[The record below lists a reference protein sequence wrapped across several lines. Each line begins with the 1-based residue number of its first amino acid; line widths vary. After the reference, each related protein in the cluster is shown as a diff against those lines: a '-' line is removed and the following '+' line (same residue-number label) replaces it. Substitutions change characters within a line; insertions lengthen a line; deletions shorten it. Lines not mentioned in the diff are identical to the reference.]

1 MKIYQFNGKSNI
13 CGENIRRIREYQ
25 KLTQAQLAARLQSR
39 YNVQL
44 EQRSI
49 SRIEIGE
56 RFLTDYE
63 VLAISKALKVDIK
76 SLYEGFNIEQYGGRV
91 IPCRLVAFFGSLSIV
106 GVGFVK
112 IPPQFYEKGPFY
124 V

>member
-1 MKIYQFNGKSNI
+1 M
-13 CGENIRRIREYQ
+13 
-25 KLTQAQLAARLQSR
+25 

-76 SLYEGFNIEQYGGRV
+76 SLYEGFNIEQ
-91 IPCRLVAFFGSLSIV
+91 
-106 GVGFVK
+106 
-112 IPPQFYEKGPFY
+112 
-124 V
+124 

>member
-63 VLAISKALKVDIK
+63 VLARCV
-76 SLYEGFNIEQYGGRV
+76 
-91 IPCRLVAFFGSLSIV
+91 
-106 GVGFVK
+106 
-112 IPPQFYEKGPFY
+112 
-124 V
+124 

>member
-25 KLTQAQLAARLQSR
+25 KLTQAQLAAR

-76 SLYEGFNIEQYGGRV
+76 SLYEGFNIEQ
-91 IPCRLVAFFGSLSIV
+91 
-106 GVGFVK
+106 
-112 IPPQFYEKGPFY
+112 
-124 V
+124 

>member
-25 KLTQAQLAARLQSR
+25 KLTQAQ

-76 SLYEGFNIEQYGGRV
+76 SLYEGFNIEQ
-91 IPCRLVAFFGSLSIV
+91 
-106 GVGFVK
+106 
-112 IPPQFYEKGPFY
+112 
-124 V
+124 

>member
-56 RFLTDYE
+56 HFLTDYE

-76 SLYEGFNIEQYGGRV
+76 SLYEGFNIEQ
-91 IPCRLVAFFGSLSIV
+91 
-106 GVGFVK
+106 
-112 IPPQFYEKGPFY
+112 
-124 V
+124 

>member
-13 CGENIRRIREYQ
+13 CGENIRRIREY
-25 KLTQAQLAARLQSR
+25 QAQLAARLQSR

-76 SLYEGFNIEQYGGRV
+76 SLYEGFNIEQ
-91 IPCRLVAFFGSLSIV
+91 
-106 GVGFVK
+106 
-112 IPPQFYEKGPFY
+112 
-124 V
+124 

>member
-44 EQRSI
+44 E
-49 SRIEIGE
+49 
-56 RFLTDYE
+56 L
-63 VLAISKALKVDIK
+63 
-76 SLYEGFNIEQYGGRV
+76 SLIH
-91 IPCRLVAFFGSLSIV
+91 I
-106 GVGFVK
+106 
-112 IPPQFYEKGPFY
+112 
-124 V
+124 

>member
-56 RFLTDYE
+56 RFITDYE

-76 SLYEGFNIEQYGGRV
+76 SLYEGFNIEQ
-91 IPCRLVAFFGSLSIV
+91 
-106 GVGFVK
+106 
-112 IPPQFYEKGPFY
+112 
-124 V
+124 

>member
-1 MKIYQFNGKSNI
+1 MERISDGS
-13 CGENIRRIREYQ
+13 GSIRSW
-25 KLTQAQLAARLQSR
+25 TQAQLAARLQSR

-76 SLYEGFNIEQYGGRV
+76 SLYEGFNIEQ
-91 IPCRLVAFFGSLSIV
+91 
-106 GVGFVK
+106 
-112 IPPQFYEKGPFY
+112 
-124 V
+124 

>member
-49 SRIEIGE
+49 SRIEIGN
-56 RFLTDYE
+56 
-63 VLAISKALKVDIK
+63 V
-76 SLYEGFNIEQYGGRV
+76 SLRIMRCWQSA
-91 IPCRLVAFFGSLSIV
+91 RL
-106 GVGFVK
+106 
-112 IPPQFYEKGPFY
+112 
-124 V
+124 